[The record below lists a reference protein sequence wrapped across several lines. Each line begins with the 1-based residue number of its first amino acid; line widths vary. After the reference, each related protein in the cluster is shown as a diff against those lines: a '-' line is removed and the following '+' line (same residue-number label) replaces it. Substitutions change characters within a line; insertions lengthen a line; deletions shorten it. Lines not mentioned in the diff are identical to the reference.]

1 MGDISTAS
9 RQKLTNRKLQFM
21 GGLAASCDG
30 DLWPRQLTRFWD
42 ATRHVLDNKQT
53 AKWWVWSIQGT
64 CIMS

>member
-42 ATRHVLDNKQT
+42 ATWHVLDNKRLQNDEYEVY
-53 AKWWVWSIQGT
+53 KVHV
-64 CIMS
+64 